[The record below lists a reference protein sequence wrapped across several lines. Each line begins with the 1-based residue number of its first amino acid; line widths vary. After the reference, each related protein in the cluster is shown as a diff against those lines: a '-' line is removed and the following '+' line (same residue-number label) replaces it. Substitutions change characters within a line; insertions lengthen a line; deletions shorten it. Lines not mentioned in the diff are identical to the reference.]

1 MPLPLFDRNQ
11 GNIGAAQER
20 AYQAQDELNAVH
32 IRLKS
37 ELSQA
42 HMRLRTARQQ
52 FELLRNDM
60 LPSAQSAYEAASKG
74 FELGKFTFL
83 DVLDAQRTLFQA
95 RSQYLS
101 ALSQAN
107 QAAAEISRIVGDGS
121 AVITSATQP

>member
-1 MPLPLFDRNQ
+1 VSISMPLPLFDRNQ

-74 FELGKFTFL
+74 FELGK
-83 DVLDAQRTLFQA
+83 
-95 RSQYLS
+95 
-101 ALSQAN
+101 
-107 QAAAEISRIVGDGS
+107 
-121 AVITSATQP
+121 

>member
-1 MPLPLFDRNQ
+1 
-11 GNIGAAQER
+11 
-20 AYQAQDELNAVH
+20 
-32 IRLKS
+32 
-37 ELSQA
+37 
-42 HMRLRTARQQ
+42 
-52 FELLRNDM
+52 
-60 LPSAQSAYEAASKG
+60 
-74 FELGKFTFL
+74 L

>member
-1 MPLPLFDRNQ
+1 MTLPLFDRNQ

-52 FELLRNDM
+52 FELLRNVCSPVPKALMKLPARGSNLENSRSLTYWM
-60 LPSAQSAYEAASKG
+60 LNARFSKPD
-74 FELGKFTFL
+74 L
-83 DVLDAQRTLFQA
+83 
-95 RSQYLS
+95 SNLS